1 MLTMGEPIKLKTGTV
16 MGTLGDGFAE
26 RISGNYQ
33 MLEERMTPT
42 DMLHF
47 VSAPPE
53 MYVEEAGMA
62 PLVNNNRAL
71 NIQNV
76 NMQLINNVLNRILLT
91 EHIDMT
97 YQDRVFVENI
107 LNKIGVTD
115 VQEFIRQ
122 VNRMK
127 QEVHN
132 TRELLT
138 LYRSGDEVSKLIRE
152 YRTEENGQHGKQ
164 EIKKTDEE
172 HMQVYWLQQE
182 VFNRLHTE
190 EIYQELANLIH
201 VRYGNKSSVSRQE
214 MQLCEQSM
222 YAEQLTLNRMRNE
235 TFLQEQGLV
244 YNKINTYEAGDTENV
259 SENYEQTMSSMI
271 QAVLLNAISQMYHT
285 RYTLLTS
292 NASTWQ
298 WLTDAIH
305 VNAQNTFQRFES
317 YHNRLSLSRKDKD
330 EYYETLQKYENQEI
344 KSLQR
349 LFNYKD
355 EVQLKQTGVTNMSET
370 SLQYLNQENLTE
382 EKEFIQDTLN
392 EIHVQQKDEHKHVFK
407 ISQKQREEEILKQL
421 DIINRSNLE
430 RLEKLQTLEKETKI
444 SEPVRINREQAKKD
458 GLRALEHPDEV
469 VTEYLNSVTV
479 GTETEKIDRERLRE
493 VMGEDTIRILETLQG
508 YKEHPERYPNVTT
521 SEGQAMNLLM
531 HDIADNRAERA
542 EQLRIEQERLINNR
556 VKEESSKEIERVLK
570 ETERHQIEHV
580 PEGKNREQTVKD
592 TTRILETLRDYR
604 EQPEHYPDVTAPEE
618 QAVNLLVHDIAD
630 NRAERA
636 EQLRIEQ
643 ERLINNRVKE
653 ESSKEIERVLK
664 ETERHQIERMPEG
677 KNREQTVKDTTR
689 ILETLRDY
697 REQPEHYP
705 DVTAPEEQAANL
717 LVHDIADNRTEHV
730 EQLRIEQERLVNNRV
745 REESSKE
752 IERVLK
758 ETERHQ
764 IERVPEGKNR
774 EQAIK
779 QQAELFHKQNE
790 SVLNEEI
797 LEELEKR
804 NRKTTQS
811 EIRTQTEQQETTH
824 VTEIVTN
831 KVNELRLEQ
840 DQDIERIISRNV
852 KQQLNTLSDQVFSKL
867 EKRMDSERR
876 RRGI

>member
-62 PLVNNNRAL
+62 PLVNNNRAF
-71 NIQNV
+71 NIQNI

-91 EHIDMT
+91 DHIDMT

-152 YRTEENGQHGKQ
+152 YRTEENRQRGEQD
-164 EIKKTDEE
+164 IKKTDEE
-172 HMQVYWLQQE
+172 HIQVYWLQQE
-182 VFNRLHTE
+182 IFNRLHTE

-201 VRYGNKSSVSRQE
+201 IRYGNQTSVSRQE

-235 TFLQEQGLV
+235 TFLQEQGLI

-292 NASTWQ
+292 NASMWQ

-344 KSLQR
+344 KSLHR
-349 LFNYKD
+349 LVKYKE
-355 EVQLKQTGVTNMSET
+355 EVQLKQTGETNMSET

-392 EIHVQQKDEHKHVFK
+392 EIHIHQKDEHKHVFR
-407 ISQKQREEEILKQL
+407 ISEKKREEEIIKQL

-430 RLEKLQTLEKETKI
+430 RLERLQTMEKEKKI
-444 SEPVRINREQAKKD
+444 SEPARINREQARKD
-458 GLRALEHPDEV
+458 GLRALEHSDEV
-469 VTEYLNSVTV
+469 VMEYLNNVTKE
-479 GTETEKIDRERLRE
+479 TETEKVDRERLRE
-493 VMGEDTIRILETLQG
+493 VMGEDTIRIFETLQG

-531 HDIADNRAERA
+531 HDIADSQTERVEQLQIEYDRLINNRIQEENLKEIQRVLKETERHQLEKVPKGQNGEQSAEDTIRIFETLQDYKKHPERYPNVAITEDRAVSLLMHDIADRRAERV
-542 EQLRIEQERLINNR
+542 EQVQIEREQIVNNR
-556 VKEESSKEIERVLK
+556 VKEESSKEIQRVLK
-570 ETERHQIEHV
+570 ETERRQLERV
-580 PEGKNREQTVKD
+580 PEEQNREQTV
-592 TTRILETLRDYR
+592 
-604 EQPEHYPDVTAPEE
+604 
-618 QAVNLLVHDIAD
+618 
-630 NRAERA
+630 
-636 EQLRIEQ
+636 
-643 ERLINNRVKE
+643 
-653 ESSKEIERVLK
+653 
-664 ETERHQIERMPEG
+664 
-677 KNREQTVKDTTR
+677 
-689 ILETLRDY
+689 
-697 REQPEHYP
+697 
-705 DVTAPEEQAANL
+705 
-717 LVHDIADNRTEHV
+717 
-730 EQLRIEQERLVNNRV
+730 
-745 REESSKE
+745 
-752 IERVLK
+752 
-758 ETERHQ
+758 
-764 IERVPEGKNR
+764 
-774 EQAIK
+774 K

-797 LEELEKR
+797 LEELEER
-804 NRKTTQS
+804 NRRTTQS
-811 EIRTQTEQQETTH
+811 EIRTMTEQREMTH
-824 VTEIVTN
+824 VTELVTN

-840 DQDIERIISRNV
+840 DQDIERIISQNV
-852 KQQLNTLSDQVFSKL
+852 KQQLNTLSDQVFNKL